1 MKRVLLTQKGVSFI
15 RQRALQNFH
24 VTKQP
29 STVPGARSHL
39 CSLRGV
45 VHDPEGG
52 CPCAEAKLFLHRMAQ
67 GPYFP
72 RYAADNVRSLEKL
85 QGLHHQHVGVS
96 AQIHQTVL
104 AIHYHA
110 VGGGP

>member
-1 MKRVLLTQKGVSFI
+1 MTQRVAALGQKPNSFYI
-15 RQRALQNFH
+15 
-24 VTKQP
+24 
-29 STVPGARSHL
+29 GW
-39 CSLRGV
+39 
-45 VHDPEGG
+45 
-52 CPCAEAKLFLHRMAQ
+52 Q

-72 RYAADNVRSLEKL
+72 RYAADNVWSLEKF